1 MRWSVDGHAGIEQPL
16 ADSVDVVDA
25 VGQVPEIAAFTIF
38 LGIPVVRQLDLR
50 FFIPGRRQEHER
62 ESPLL
67 AVVTPELNEPQLVA
81 VKIQR
86 VVEIADADHR
96 VQVFHGGVRSSVE
109 LQLIIRPQ
117 CRQASTPEFMLHR
130 IRAITLDLDNTLWA
144 IDPVIRRAEAALWE
158 WLTENYPRIPAQFSA
173 EGLLEVRESV
183 MEEHWDKSHDFRF
196 LRKKVLEK
204 IAVDS
209 GYTAELVEPA
219 FAVFDHARNQVD
231 LYPDVMPG
239 LEMLASSFVLVAVT
253 NGNANL
259 ETIGIRYLFHD
270 VVAAA
275 EVGYAKP
282 ARPIFDQ
289 AIASSGCPPA
299 EILHVGD
306 HPETDIQGARDAGLR
321 TAWINRNNAA
331 WPDDLPEPDAVVTT
345 IPELQELL
353 RPAVQRINK
362 AT

>member
-1 MRWSVDGHAGIEQPL
+1 VALSRYGYFYR
-16 ADSVDVVDA
+16 AD
-25 VGQVPEIAAFTIF
+25 PWE
-38 LGIPVVRQLDLR
+38 
-50 FFIPGRRQEHER
+50 FI
-62 ESPLL
+62 
-67 AVVTPELNEPQLVA
+67 V
-81 VKIQR
+81 
-86 VVEIADADHR
+86 
-96 VQVFHGGVRSSVE
+96 
-109 LQLIIRPQ
+109 
-117 CRQASTPEFMLHR
+117 HR

-144 IDPVIRRAEAALWE
+144 IDPVIRRAEARLWE
-158 WLTENYPRIPAQFSA
+158 WLSDNYPRIPAQFST

-183 MEEHWDKSHDFRF
+183 MEEHLQRSHDLRF
-196 LRKKVLEK
+196 LRKKVLAK

-209 GYTAELVEPA
+209 GYTEELVEPA
-219 FAVFDHARNQVD
+219 FAVFDRARNDVE

-239 LEMLASSFVLVAVT
+239 LELLAGDFVLVAVT

-259 ETIGIRYLFHD
+259 ETIGIRHLFHD

-275 EVGYAKP
+275 EAGCSKP

-289 AIASSGCPPA
+289 AVARSGCLPD

-306 HPETDIQGARDAGLR
+306 HPETDVKGAQEAGLR
-321 TAWINRNNAA
+321 TAWINRNGET

-353 RPAVQRINK
+353 QPAVQSINK

>member
-1 MRWSVDGHAGIEQPL
+1 
-16 ADSVDVVDA
+16 
-25 VGQVPEIAAFTIF
+25 
-38 LGIPVVRQLDLR
+38 
-50 FFIPGRRQEHER
+50 
-62 ESPLL
+62 
-67 AVVTPELNEPQLVA
+67 
-81 VKIQR
+81 
-86 VVEIADADHR
+86 
-96 VQVFHGGVRSSVE
+96 
-109 LQLIIRPQ
+109 
-117 CRQASTPEFMLHR
+117 LHR

-144 IDPVIRRAEAALWE
+144 IDPVIRRAEARLWE
-158 WLTENYPRIPAQFSA
+158 WLGDNYPRISDNFSA

-183 MEEHWDKSHDFRF
+183 MEEHWQKSHDFRF
-196 LRKKVLEK
+196 LRKKVLGK

-209 GYTAELVEPA
+209 GYTEELVEPA
-219 FAVFDHARNQVD
+219 FAVFDRARNEVD

-239 LEMLASSFVLVAVT
+239 LEVLAGDFVLVAVT

-259 ETIGIRYLFHD
+259 ETIGIRHLFHD

-275 EVGYAKP
+275 EAGFSKP

-289 AIASSGCPPA
+289 AVARSGCLPD

-306 HPETDIQGARDAGLR
+306 HPETDVKGAQEAGLR
-321 TAWINRNNAA
+321 TAWINRNGDT

-353 RPAVQRINK
+353 QPAVQSINK